1 MNPLNVSRVVNNPAM
16 QQSFTIQR
24 NTYTFQNEG
33 EWTKQGTENIGAK
46 GIVTPSTAKDRTE
59 FLPEGQ
65 REVAA
70 ITIYSPVAINNADG
84 NSTEADVIL
93 WNGNSYRVQYSKPWA
108 SYGYWFVVATF
119 FIPT

>member
-1 MNPLNVSRVVNNPAM
+1 MNPLNVSRVVNNPAL
-16 QQSFTIQR
+16 QQPFTIKR
-24 NTYTFQNEG
+24 SVYAFQNEG
-33 EWTKQGTENIGAK
+33 EWTKQSTSNIAAMGV
-46 GIVTPSTAKDRTE
+46 VTPSSAKDRTD

-84 NSTEADVIL
+84 NSVEADVIV

>member
-1 MNPLNVSRVVNNPAM
+1 MNPLDVSRVVKNPAL

-24 NTYTFQNEG
+24 NTYAFANEG
-33 EWTKQGTENIGAK
+33 EWTLQGTENIGAK
-46 GIVTPSTAKDRTE
+46 GVVTPSSAKDRTE

-84 NSTEADVIL
+84 NSTEADVII
-93 WNGNSYRVQYSKPWA
+93 WNGNYYRVQFSKPWA
-108 SYGYWFVVATF
+108 SYGYWIVVATF
-119 FIPT
+119 FVPT

>member
-1 MNPLNVSRVVNNPAM
+1 MNPLDVSRVVKNPAL

-24 NTYTFQNEG
+24 NTYAFANEG
-33 EWTKQGTENIGAK
+33 EWTLQGTENIGAK
-46 GIVTPSTAKDRTE
+46 GVVTPSSAKDRTE

-84 NSTEADVIL
+84 NSTEADVII
-93 WNGNSYRVQYSKPWA
+93 WNGNYYRVQFSKPWA

-119 FIPT
+119 FVPT